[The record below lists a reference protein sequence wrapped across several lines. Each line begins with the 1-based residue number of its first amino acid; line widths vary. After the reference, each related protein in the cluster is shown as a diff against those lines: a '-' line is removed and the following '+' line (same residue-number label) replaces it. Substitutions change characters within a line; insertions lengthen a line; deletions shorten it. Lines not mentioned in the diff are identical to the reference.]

1 MTVLMDHQVIP
12 VRDKEQSAEFFARIM
27 GLEREIGRG
36 YFAPVRLAD
45 GTSLDFETRDDV
57 VRLHYAFRVTEQE
70 FDEILA
76 RLQAEGIPYGSLGS
90 RYDGQINTNRPGRGV
105 YFAEPSG
112 HSLEVVTE
120 HYTSQR

>member
-1 MTVLMDHQVIP
+1 MDHQVIP

-27 GLEREIGRG
+27 GLDRETGRG
-36 YFAPVRLAD
+36 YFAPVQLAD
-45 GTSLDFETRDDV
+45 GTSLDFETREDV

-70 FDEILA
+70 FDDILA

-90 RYDGQINTNRPGRGV
+90 RYDGQINTKRPGRGV

-112 HSLEVVTE
+112 HSLEIVTQK
-120 HYTSQR
+120 YTSQR